1 MTTRVIPTKVHAIV
15 DVVTGPTLV
24 AAPNVGRFRD
34 STGSALPARAVG
46 GGATVLSA
54 LTDYELGLVR
64 VVPMRVHLALD
75 ALNGALLAAM
85 PWLSRSAKRGKRYW
99 LPHAIVGVSEIA
111 LALTTKTQPR
121 QAPRA
126 RSLLRAIRRA

>member
-15 DVVTGPTLV
+15 DAVTGPTLV
-24 AAPNVGRFRD
+24 AAPNVGGFDD
-34 STGSALPARAVG
+34 SAGSALSARAVG

-64 VVPMRVHLALD
+64 LVPMRVHLALD
-75 ALNGALLAAM
+75 AMNGALLAAT

-99 LPHAIVGVSEIA
+99 LPHAIVGASEIA
-111 LALTTKTQPR
+111 LALMTKTQPPR
-121 QAPRA
+121 APRA
-126 RSLLRAIRRA
+126 RSLLKTLRLA